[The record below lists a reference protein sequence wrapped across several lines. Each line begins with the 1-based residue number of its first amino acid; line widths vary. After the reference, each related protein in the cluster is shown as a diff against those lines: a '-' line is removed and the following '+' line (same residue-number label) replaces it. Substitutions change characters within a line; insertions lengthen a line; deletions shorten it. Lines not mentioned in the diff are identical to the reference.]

1 MARRTPHPALPLIGD
16 SVTVKLATFNHDG
29 RIRIGRVEDDS
40 IVDFSGSGLPDEM
53 CAFLSAGPDAMQQ
66 AQSAGGERIALADVE
81 LMAPVLRPPK
91 ILAIGLN
98 YKDHIEETGL
108 DTPGFPMFFNKQST
122 SANGPYAPWHM
133 PKVSDKLDYEGELG
147 FVIGQRCRHVPKEK
161 AHEVIAGYCVCN
173 DGSVRDWQM
182 RAQTFTLG
190 KSFDTHC
197 PFGPYITTPDE
208 VDDPHNLDLKTWVN
222 GELRQNSNTKHL
234 VFDCFEQIETLTQAF
249 TLEPG
254 DLILSGTPSGVGIGF
269 KPRKFLEVGDVVRIE
284 IGNLGYI
291 ENEVI
296 PEP

>member
-1 MARRTPHPALPLIGD
+1 MLAAGQAAMTVAAAAAGREIPL
-16 SVTVKLATFNHDG
+16 A
-29 RIRIGRVEDDS
+29 E
-40 IVDFSGSGLPDEM
+40 
-53 CAFLSAGPDAMQQ
+53 
-66 AQSAGGERIALADVE
+66 VE

-108 DTPGFPMFFNKQST
+108 ATPEFPMFFNKQST
-122 SANGPYAPWHM
+122 SANGPYAPWHL
-133 PKVSDKLDYEGELG
+133 PRVSDKLDYEGELG
-147 FVIGQRCRHVPKEK
+147 FVIGRRCRHVPRAR

-197 PFGPYITTPDE
+197 PFGPFIVTPDE
-208 VDDPHNLDLKTWVN
+208 VGDPHNLDLKTWVN
-222 GELRQNSNTKHL
+222 GELRQDSNTQHL

-254 DLILSGTPSGVGIGF
+254 DLILTGTPSGVGIGF
-269 KPRKFLEVGDVVRIE
+269 KPRRYLTVGDKVRIE
-284 IGNLGYI
+284 IENLGYI
-291 ENEVI
+291 ENEVV
-296 PEP
+296 PEPESSTAI